1 MKKTTTILMTTIL
14 ALILLSSRSF
24 ADQPIKGTVT
34 YHNDEARPIPSVVV
48 ELYTVNDEGGQG
60 EFITSAVTNINGK
73 YIFPNMPYG
82 EYYVKPISTTI
93 AAGGVDFDDVDYIE
107 AIIDPNAPLV
117 STDLIEILAGDLN
130 NSGGLDEGDATIL
143 ANNINSS
150 TGFIPEWVF
159 ESRIIN
165 HDGTKTNV
173 PTMGGSSSGDVNGT
187 FVPIGRNEIATT
199 VSYFQKNFTSNF
211 SIEVFAKDITEASA
225 MSLVLEYPSVV
236 DINGVTS
243 QLGEITSLRIEENRI
258 IVNWF
263 NEDLASTSINSSEP
277 IIVIS
282 ANTNQKYNGGDIKF
296 NMNNQSH
303 FLTNG
308 EISRPAFS
316 VPYLSTSNND
326 YLSHCYPNPA
336 NEKTT
341 VFFNLPSDSKTI
353 LNIYNLNGQLV
364 KTVVNEMLNAGQHSV
379 IIPTTDMKEGV
390 YFYSLST
397 SGSISI
403 NQSKRLVIV
412 N

>member
-34 YHNDEARPIPSVVV
+34 YQNDETKPIPSVVV
-48 ELYTVNDEGGQG
+48 ELYAVNEQG
-60 EFITSAVTNINGK
+60 ELGDFITSAVTNMNGK
-73 YIFPNMPYG
+73 YIFPNMAYG
-82 EYYVKPISTTI
+82 SYFVKPISTTI
-93 AAGGVDFDDVDYIE
+93 APGGVDDLDVAALT
-107 AIIDPNAPLV
+107 AILGPNGPVTPLEEIV
-117 STDLIEILAGDLN
+117 YLASDVNGDEIL
-130 NSGGLDEGDATIL
+130 DEADVTYLATHL
-143 ANNINSS
+143 PDN
-150 TGFIPEWVF
+150 FDPLWVF
-159 ESRIIN
+159 ESGKVIN

-225 MSLVLEYPSVV
+225 MSLVVEYPSVV
-236 DINGVTS
+236 DIDGVTS
-243 QLGEITSLRIEENRI
+243 QLGEITSLRIEDNRI

-263 NEDLASTSINSSEP
+263 NEDLVSKSINSSEP

-282 ANTNQKYNGGDIKF
+282 GNTNQKYNGGDIKF
-296 NMNNQSH
+296 SMNNQSH

-316 VPYLSTSNND
+316 VPYLSTGNND

-341 VFFNLPSDSKTI
+341 VYFDLPCDSKTT
-353 LNIYNLNGQLV
+353 LNIYNLNGQLIR
-364 KTVVNEMLNAGQHSV
+364 TVVNEMMTAGQHTV
-379 IIPTTDMKEGV
+379 IIPVTEMKEGV
-390 YFYSLST
+390 YFYSLT
-397 SGSISI
+397 TNGNINI

-412 N
+412 H

>member
-1 MKKTTTILMTTIL
+1 MKKRTTILMTAIL

-34 YHNDEARPIPSVVV
+34 YHNDETKPIPSVVV
-48 ELYTVNDEGGQG
+48 ELYSVNDEGEQG

-73 YIFPNMPYG
+73 YIFPNISYG
-82 EYYVKPISTTI
+82 TYFVKPVNTTI
-93 AAGGVDFDDVDYIE
+93 APGGVDDLDVAALD
-107 AIIDPNAPLV
+107 ALLGPNGPIAPLQ
-117 STDLIEILAGDLN
+117 EIIYLASDVTGE
-130 NSGGLDEGDATIL
+130 GILDEADITYLATHL
-143 ANNINSS
+143 PDNFDPS
-150 TGFIPEWVF
+150 WVF
-159 ESRIIN
+159 ESGKFIN

-225 MSLVLEYPSVV
+225 MSLVVEYPSVV
-236 DINGVTS
+236 DIKGVTS
-243 QLGEITSLRIEENRI
+243 QIGDITSLRIEDNRI

-263 NEDLASTSINSSEP
+263 NEDLASKSINSSEP
-277 IIVIS
+277 IIVILG
-282 ANTNQKYNGGDIKF
+282 NTNQKYNGGDIKF
-296 NMNNQSH
+296 SMNNQSH

-316 VPYLSTSNND
+316 VPYLSTGNND

-341 VFFNLPSDSKTI
+341 VYFDLPCDSKTT

-364 KTVVNEMLNAGQHSV
+364 RTVVNEMMTAGQHTV
-379 IIPTTDMKEGV
+379 IIPVTDIKEGV
-390 YFYSLST
+390 YFYSLTT
-397 SGSISI
+397 SGNINI

-412 N
+412 H

>member
-1 MKKTTTILMTTIL
+1 MKKRTTILMTAIL

-34 YHNDEARPIPSVVV
+34 YHNDESRPIPSVVV
-48 ELYTVNDEGGQG
+48 ELYAVNDEGEQG

-73 YIFPNMPYG
+73 YIFPNISYG
-82 EYYVKPISTTI
+82 TYFVKPVSTTI
-93 AAGGVDFDDVDYIE
+93 EPGGVDELDVAALD
-107 AIIDPNAPLV
+107 ALLGPNGPIAPLQ
-117 STDLIEILAGDLN
+117 EIIYLASDVTGE
-130 NSGGLDEGDATIL
+130 GTLDEADITYLATHL
-143 ANNINSS
+143 PDNFDPS
-150 TGFIPEWVF
+150 WVF
-159 ESRIIN
+159 ESGKVIN

-225 MSLVLEYPSVV
+225 MSLVVEYPSVV
-236 DINGVTS
+236 DINSVTS
-243 QLGEITSLRIEENRI
+243 QIGDITSLRIEDNRI

-263 NEDLASTSINSSEP
+263 NEDLASKSINSSEP
-277 IIVIS
+277 IIVILG
-282 ANTNQKYNGGDIKF
+282 NTNQKYNGGDIKF
-296 NMNNQSH
+296 SMNNQSH

-316 VPYLSTSNND
+316 VPYLSTGNND

-341 VFFNLPSDSKTI
+341 VYFDLPCDSKTT
-353 LNIYNLNGQLV
+353 LNIYNLNGQLIR
-364 KTVVNEMLNAGQHSV
+364 TVVNEMMTAGQHTV
-379 IIPTTDMKEGV
+379 IIPVTDIKEGV
-390 YFYSLST
+390 YFYSLTT
-397 SGSISI
+397 SGNINI

-412 N
+412 H